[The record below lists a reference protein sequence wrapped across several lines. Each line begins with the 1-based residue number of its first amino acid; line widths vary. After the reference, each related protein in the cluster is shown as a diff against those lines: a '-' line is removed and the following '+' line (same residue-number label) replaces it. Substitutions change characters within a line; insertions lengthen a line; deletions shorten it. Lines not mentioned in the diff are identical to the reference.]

1 MTSKE
6 IAKLKLEK
14 NEALCCVWNDI
25 LSESGWHDRPA
36 LDKATPPEIKT
47 LGFYGA
53 TISGISVSVFK
64 HTIDFTGDE
73 SDFTTIPIGEITR
86 IRKLKI
92 KEKI

>member
-47 LGFYGA
+47 LGFYDGMRN
-53 TISGISVSVFK
+53 GGMVFK

-73 SDFTTIPIGEITR
+73 SDFTTIPIGAITR